1 MNNDNLPYASRE
13 DWLLRNTLYNNPD
26 CCMMDERGRPA
37 APWQQNLSRQLQ
49 QLEESRRWCAVPF
62 ERGGKTGL
70 WDPIGDKVMVPA
82 LYEAVGDTPELPLG
96 DTAFTDPVPVRK
108 GRMWG
113 MVSSDG
119 KNRTIL
125 PFEYQE
131 ISYLDNAF
139 NQILV
144 RQYGKYGLISL
155 YADLP
160 GLSFP
165 CIADSIRFD
174 EDIDRLVFRKDG
186 RLGLV
191 WVTEALFDGFRLFDD
206 ETESIVAVRDGRSGF
221 LTLDGEFFEM
231 GSVFLPT
238 DPRRLHHYELSNK
251 EKDMFR

>member
-1 MNNDNLPYASRE
+1 MNTYNRTYASRE
-13 DWLLRNTLYNNPD
+13 DWLLRNALYNNPD
-26 CCMMDERGRPA
+26 CRMMDERGRPA

-62 ERGGKTGL
+62 ETGGKKGL
-70 WDPIGDKVMVPA
+70 RDPISDKVLVPA
-82 LYEAVGDTPELPLG
+82 LYGAIGDMPELSPG

-113 MVSSDG
+113 MVSPDG
-119 KNRTIL
+119 KNRIVL
-125 PFEYQE
+125 PFQFQE
-131 ISYLDNAF
+131 ISYLDNGLS
-139 NQILV
+139 QILV
-144 RQYGKYGLISL
+144 RQYGKYGLISFH
-155 YADLP
+155 ADLP
-160 GLSFP
+160 VLSFP

-191 WVTEALFDGFRLFDD
+191 WVTDALFDRFRLFDD

-231 GSVFLPT
+231 ESVFLPT
-238 DPRRLHHYELSNK
+238 DPRRLHHYELSSR
-251 EKDMFR
+251 EKDMFL